1 LMYDSC
7 INKKFEKNN
16 HPKMRLSILVSVV
29 VILSSENILA
39 FAPSVSSRNG
49 FFTLPISRTM
59 RMSTTSESSV
69 NIVVTGNNIAVTP
82 ALNTYVNKKLDN
94 IISKLS
100 SGGAVQECKV
110 HLTVNKNP
118 KVKLNAK
125 AEVVTSLKGTVLR
138 CAIESAD
145 MYSSIDSVTDRLCRK
160 LIKYK
165 ERRLEGFHGGPNMSE
180 NLMSVLDSVIDEYDD
195 TEVAVNTSDDE
206 FVDPEKPIVTKIKSY
221 DLSSPISLEE
231 ATFALDYVDH
241 DFYVFRD
248 SETNEINVI
257 YKRNAGGYGLIQPSV

>member
-1 LMYDSC
+1 MYKKC
-7 INKKFEKNN
+7 IDIKFEKNN
-16 HPKMRLSILVSVV
+16 PLKMRLSILISVV

-118 KVKLNAK
+118 KVM
-125 AEVVTSLKGTVLR
+125 R
-138 CAIESAD
+138 IQ
-145 MYSSIDSVTDRLCRK
+145 
-160 LIKYK
+160 
-165 ERRLEGFHGGPNMSE
+165 
-180 NLMSVLDSVIDEYDD
+180 
-195 TEVAVNTSDDE
+195 
-206 FVDPEKPIVTKIKSY
+206 
-221 DLSSPISLEE
+221 ISLFHKIIQYLDNS
-231 ATFALDYVDH
+231 ATYRYFSNFVGCVKSTFLPPVH
-241 DFYVFRD
+241 F
-248 SETNEINVI
+248 
-257 YKRNAGGYGLIQPSV
+257 